1 MLLADEQGPAR
12 LSVRRIPRLLWHAVR
27 IAWTAGR
34 ADLIASTGLLV
45 IGGVGVLG
53 LLLLGRAA
61 LAALLTAVSAGA
73 SLNAVLPWALA
84 MSLISAVQFTANAL
98 QRERQQ
104 ILGDLVARRVQGH
117 VLDVTAAVD
126 LATFDTPEFHNR
138 VQRIQAS
145 GHQPLNMVF
154 GLSGLV
160 QAVVGVAAGMVA
172 LVAVAPVL
180 IPVLALM
187 LIPAA
192 FAASRRGAAFH
203 EFFWKM
209 TARDRQRTYLAR
221 LLQDRVAAK
230 EVRAF
235 GLAAH
240 LRGRYDQLYA
250 ERIAELRRVARK
262 QIFLSVGANLVM
274 GLVLLATLLLVAWL
288 ALRGTVPLA
297 SAGIAVA
304 AIALV
309 GGRLAQAGWSV
320 GALSEAGRYLDD
332 YLVFTAMLP
341 ELEQTRPRGTAP
353 AGFSRL
359 SVSDVT
365 FTYPTGDQPALH
377 AVSMEVSAGEIIALV
392 GENGSGKTTL
402 AKLLAGLYRPDSGQI
417 RWDGVDVSTV
427 DPDELRRQ
435 VAVIFQDF
443 ERFHLTASENI
454 ALGRVEAVEDE
465 ASIRAAAAQAG
476 ADQFIEDLPE
486 GYATMLGPEFRGG
499 TDLSVGQWQRMA
511 LARAFFRE
519 APFIVLDEPTAAL
532 DPRAEQ
538 ELFDRIRTLLAGRT
552 VLLISHRFSSVRSA
566 DRIYVLDAGR
576 IVESGDH
583 DELMALG
590 GLYAELF
597 TLQAA
602 AYLDSSPRSPTP
614 TPDLHT

>member
-1 MLLADEQGPAR
+1 VALIETGDERPPAR
-12 LSVRRIPRLLWHAVR
+12 LAVRRLPGLAWHALR

-34 ADLIASTGLLV
+34 GDLVMSTGLLL
-45 IGGVGVLG
+45 IGGFGVVS

-61 LAALLTAVSAGA
+61 LEALLRAVSEGA
-73 SLNAVLPWALA
+73 SLAAVLPWALA
-84 MSLISAVQFTANAL
+84 MSAISAIQFTANAL

-104 ILGDLVARRVQGH
+104 ILGDLVTRYVQGR
-117 VLDVTAAVD
+117 VLDVTTAVD

-138 VQRIQAS
+138 VQRIQS
-145 GHQPLNMVF
+145 SDRQPLNMVF
-154 GLSGLV
+154 GLSGLI
-160 QAVVGVAAGMVA
+160 QSGVGVAAGMVA

-180 IPVLALM
+180 IPLLGLM
-187 LIPAA
+187 LIPAT

-209 TARDRQRTYLAR
+209 TARERQRWYITR
-221 LLQDRVAAK
+221 LLQDRIAAK

-240 LRGRYDQLYA
+240 LRRRYDQLYA

-262 QIFLSVGANLVM
+262 QIVLSIGANLVM
-274 GLVLLATLLLVAWL
+274 GAVLLATLLLVAWL
-288 ALRGTVPLA
+288 AMRGTVPLA

-332 YLVFTAMLP
+332 YVVFTEMLP
-341 ELEQTRPRGTAP
+341 EVEQTRPRGEAP

-359 SVSDVT
+359 TVSDMT
-365 FTYPTGDQPALH
+365 FTYPTGDEPALH
-377 AVSMEVSAGEIIALV
+377 GVSLEVAAGEIIALV

-402 AKLLAGLYRPDSGQI
+402 AKLLAGLYQPDGGHI

-443 ERFHLTASENI
+443 ERFHLTATDNI
-454 ALGRVEAVEDE
+454 ALGRVEAAGDD
-465 ASIRAAAAQAG
+465 AGIRAAAAQAG
-476 ADQFIEDLPE
+476 ADRFIEKLAD

-499 TDLSVGQWQRMA
+499 TDLSVGQWQRIA

-519 APFIVLDEPTAAL
+519 APFIILDEPTAAL

-538 ELFDRIRTLLAGRT
+538 DLFERIRTLLSGRT

-566 DRIYVLDAGR
+566 DRIYVLDGGR
-576 IVESGDH
+576 IVESGSH
-583 DELMALG
+583 DELMALR

-602 AYLDSSPRSPTP
+602 AYLDRAQP
-614 TPDLHT
+614 

>member
-1 MLLADEQGPAR
+1 VLLDDEQRPAR
-12 LSVRRIPRLLWHAVR
+12 LSVRRIPRLVWHAVR

-34 ADLIASTGLLV
+34 ADLVASTGLLV
-45 IGGVGVLG
+45 VGGVGVLG

-61 LAALLTAVSAGA
+61 LAALLSAVSRGS
-73 SLNAVLPWALA
+73 SLTAVLPWALA
-84 MSLISAVQFTANAL
+84 MSLITAVQFTANAL

-104 ILGDLVARRVQGH
+104 ILGDLVTRRVQGQI
-117 VLDVTAAVD
+117 LDVTAAVD

-138 VQRIQAS
+138 VQRTQAS
-145 GHQPLNMVF
+145 GQQPLNMVF

-209 TARDRQRTYLAR
+209 TARDRQRYYLGR

-235 GLAAH
+235 GLAGH
-240 LRGRYDQLYA
+240 LRRRYDQLYA

-262 QIFLSVGANLVM
+262 QILLSIGSNLVM
-274 GLVLLATLLLVAWL
+274 GLVLLGTLLLVAWL

-320 GALSEAGRYLDD
+320 GALSEASRYLDD

-341 ELEQTRPRGTAP
+341 ELEHARPRGTAP

-365 FTYPTGDQPALH
+365 FTYPTGDEPALH
-377 AVSMEVSAGEIIALV
+377 SVSMEVSAGEIVALV

-427 DPDELRRQ
+427 DPDELHRQ

-454 ALGRVEAVEDE
+454 ALGRVEAVDDD
-465 ASIRAAAAQAG
+465 AGIRAAAAQAG
-476 ADQFIEDLPE
+476 ADQFIEELPE

-538 ELFDRIRTLLAGRT
+538 ELFERIRTLLSGRT

-583 DELMALG
+583 DALMALG

-602 AYLDSSPRSPTP
+602 AYLDSASPPV
-614 TPDLHT
+614 PDLHT

>member
-1 MLLADEQGPAR
+1 VVVFDLDDERAPAGLA
-12 LSVRRIPRLLWHAVR
+12 VRRLPRLLWHAVQ

-34 ADLIASTGLLV
+34 GDLIASTGLLV
-45 IGGVGVLG
+45 VGGVGVVG

-61 LAALLTAVSAGA
+61 LDALLSAVSEGA
-73 SLNAVLPWALA
+73 PLTAVLPWALA
-84 MSLISAVQFTANAL
+84 MSGIAALQFTASAL

-104 ILGDLVARRVQGH
+104 ILGDLVTRYVQGR

-126 LATFDTPEFHNR
+126 LATFDTPAFHNR
-138 VQRIQAS
+138 VQRIRSS

-160 QAVVGVAAGMVA
+160 QAVVGVAAGMIG
-172 LVAVAPVL
+172 LVAVAPIL
-180 IPVLALM
+180 IPLLALM
-187 LIPAA
+187 LIPAS

-209 TARDRQRTYLAR
+209 TARDRQRGYLAG

-240 LRGRYDQLYA
+240 LRHRYDRLYA

-262 QIFLSVGANLVM
+262 QIVLSVGANLVM
-274 GLVLLATLLLVAWL
+274 GAVLLATLLLVAWL

-320 GALSEAGRYLDD
+320 GALSEASRYLDD
-332 YLVFTAMLP
+332 YVVFTAMLP
-341 ELEQTRPRGTAP
+341 ELEQTRPRGAAP
-353 AGFSRL
+353 AGFSRVT
-359 SVSDVT
+359 VSDVT
-365 FTYPTGDQPALH
+365 FTYPTGDEPALSG
-377 AVSMEVSAGEIIALV
+377 VSLEVTAGEIIALV

-402 AKLLAGLYRPDSGQI
+402 AKLLAGLYRPDGGEI
-417 RWDGVDVSTV
+417 RWDGLDVSTV
-427 DPDELRRQ
+427 DPDALRRQ

-443 ERFHLTASENI
+443 ERFHLTAADNI
-454 ALGRVEAVEDE
+454 ALGRVEAVDDE
-465 ASIRAAAAQAG
+465 PGIRAAAAQAG
-476 ADQFIEDLPE
+476 ADRFVEKLPD

-519 APFIVLDEPTAAL
+519 APFIILDEPTAAL

-538 ELFDRIRTLLAGRT
+538 DLFERIRTLLSGRT

-566 DRIYVLDAGR
+566 DRIYVLDGGR

-583 DELMALG
+583 EALMALG

-597 TLQAA
+597 ALQAA
-602 AYLDSSPRSPTP
+602 AYLDRAPLEP
-614 TPDLHT
+614 

>member
-1 MLLADEQGPAR
+1 VVVFELNDEERPAR
-12 LSVRRIPRLLWHAVR
+12 LSVRRIPRLVWQAVR
-27 IAWTAGR
+27 IAWAAGR
-34 ADLIASTGLLV
+34 TDLIASTGLLV
-45 IGGVGVLG
+45 IGGFGTLG
-53 LLLLGRAA
+53 LLLLGQAA
-61 LAALLTAVSAGA
+61 LSALLEGVSTGA
-73 SLNAVLPWALA
+73 SLAAVLPWALA
-84 MSLISAVQFTANAL
+84 MSLVTAVQFATNAL

-104 ILGDLVARRVQGH
+104 ILGELVSRRVQGQ

-138 VQRIQAS
+138 VQRMQAS
-145 GHQPLNMVF
+145 GPQTLNMVF

-160 QAVVGVAAGMVA
+160 QAIVGVAAGMVA
-172 LVAVAPVL
+172 LIAVAPVL

-187 LIPAA
+187 VIPAA

-209 TARDRQRTYLAR
+209 TARDRQRAYLAR

-235 GLAAH
+235 GLAGY
-240 LRGRYDQLYA
+240 LRRRYDQLYA
-250 ERIAELRRVARK
+250 ERIAELRGVARR
-262 QIFLSVGANLVM
+262 QIVVSIGANLVI

-304 AIALV
+304 AIAIV
-309 GGRLAQAGWSV
+309 GSRLAQAGWSL

-332 YLVFTAMLP
+332 YLVFTEMLP
-341 ELEQTRPRGTAP
+341 EVEKTRPRGEAP

-359 SVSDVT
+359 SVSEVT
-365 FTYPTGDQPALH
+365 FTYPTGDEPALR

-402 AKLLAGLYRPDSGQI
+402 AKLLAGLYRPDSGEI

-443 ERFHLTASENI
+443 ERFHLTASDNI
-454 ALGRVEAVEDE
+454 ALGRVEAVDDV
-465 ASIRAAAAQAG
+465 AGIRGAATQAG
-476 ADQFIEDLPE
+476 ADRFIEELPE

-511 LARAFFRE
+511 LARAFYRR

-538 ELFDRIRTLLAGRT
+538 ELFDRVRSLLSGRT

-566 DRIYVLDAGR
+566 DRIYVLDGGQV
-576 IVESGDH
+576 VESGDH
-583 DELMALG
+583 EQLMALG

-597 TLQAA
+597 ALQAA
-602 AYLDSSPRSPTP
+602 AYLDGRNGAVA
-614 TPDLHT
+614 